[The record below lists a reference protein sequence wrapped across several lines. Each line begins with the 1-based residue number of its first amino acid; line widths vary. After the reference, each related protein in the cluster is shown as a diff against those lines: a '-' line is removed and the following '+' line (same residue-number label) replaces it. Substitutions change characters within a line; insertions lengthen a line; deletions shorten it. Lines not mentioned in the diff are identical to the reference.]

1 VNVDHLG
8 IAVPRLEPAI
18 ATWSA
23 MLGGGNP
30 AVEEVASQRVR
41 VAFLETGGTH
51 IELLEPTSPE
61 SAVGRFLAA
70 RGPGLHHVA
79 FSVPSVD
86 AALAAAEGR
95 GQRLIDR
102 SARVGAR
109 GRRVG
114 FVHPSAFE
122 GVLVEFVEG
131 P

>member
-8 IAVPRLEPAI
+8 IAVPQLGPAI

-23 MLGGGNP
+23 MLGGATP
-30 AVEEVASQRVR
+30 PIEEVPSQRVR
-41 VAFLETGGTH
+41 VAFLDVGGRH

-61 SAVGRFLAA
+61 SAVGRFLAS
-70 RGPGLHHVA
+70 RGPGLHHLA

-102 SARVGAR
+102 TGRVGAR